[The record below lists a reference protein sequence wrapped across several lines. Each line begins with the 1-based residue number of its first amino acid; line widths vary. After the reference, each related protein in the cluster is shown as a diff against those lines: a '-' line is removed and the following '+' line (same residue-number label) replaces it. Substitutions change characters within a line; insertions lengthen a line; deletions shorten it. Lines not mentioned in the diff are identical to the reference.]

1 MFSSLS
7 RNFIFFTLS
16 DSLYYSSSYAMVN
29 AFLSILITSRL
40 TDRIDIVGFV
50 MAYYMIV
57 RVATEVPMSTFTKKL
72 SRKAR
77 KNLVSINFAIYGV
90 GLMLLGYTTEI
101 WHIFA
106 LQTLFGFLDATNYP
120 LKWTLFPQILDKS
133 KEELEWSLED
143 SLGSLFPAIAAV
155 AAGIISERYQLP
167 IVFIMFGTLMI
178 ISAIIFSLI
187 DLDKHF
193 TSRKPK

>member
-1 MFSSLS
+1 
-7 RNFIFFTLS
+7 
-16 DSLYYSSSYAMVN
+16 MVN

-77 KNLVSINFAIYGV
+77 KNPVSINFAIYGV

>member
-178 ISAIIFSLI
+178 VSAIIFSLI